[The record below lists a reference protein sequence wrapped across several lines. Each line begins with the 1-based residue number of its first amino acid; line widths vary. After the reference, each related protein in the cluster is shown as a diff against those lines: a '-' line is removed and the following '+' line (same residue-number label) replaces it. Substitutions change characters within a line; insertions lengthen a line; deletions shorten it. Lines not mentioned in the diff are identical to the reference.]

1 MIKKFNLFL
10 VIIFFLSSCGYS
22 PIFSKNKNSNLDI
35 LSIQSSGNS
44 EINNYIKSGL
54 KNYHQKDLSNEGFLV
69 FIKTEFLKKTLAK
82 DRTGKI
88 TDVKLTVKLDLEYKK
103 NSSSNEAASMTF
115 SESFNMKIN
124 ENNFDQRSY
133 EKNIKKNIAQIL
145 TNKIIR
151 HLSIKNDT

>member
-1 MIKKFNLFL
+1 
-10 VIIFFLSSCGYS
+10 
-22 PIFSKNKNSNLDI
+22 
-35 LSIQSSGNS
+35 
-44 EINNYIKSGL
+44 
-54 KNYHQKDLSNEGFLV
+54 
-69 FIKTEFLKKTLAK
+69 
-82 DRTGKI
+82 
-88 TDVKLTVKLDLEYKK
+88 
-103 NSSSNEAASMTF
+103 MTF